1 MAALAQPL
9 LLSQC
14 CGSYQDSWKIL
25 IMTKNELEK
34 IRKRHTG
41 STSCPVCRKFEIKGR
56 GDKKTVEISSYA
68 GDCDAMKLL
77 KYVDNLNNG

>member
-1 MAALAQPL
+1 MMAVNK
-9 LLSQC
+9 S
-14 CGSYQDSWKIL
+14 
-25 IMTKNELEK
+25 ELEK

-56 GDKKTVEISSYA
+56 GDKKTVEISSYT

-77 KYVDNLNNG
+77 KHLDSLNG